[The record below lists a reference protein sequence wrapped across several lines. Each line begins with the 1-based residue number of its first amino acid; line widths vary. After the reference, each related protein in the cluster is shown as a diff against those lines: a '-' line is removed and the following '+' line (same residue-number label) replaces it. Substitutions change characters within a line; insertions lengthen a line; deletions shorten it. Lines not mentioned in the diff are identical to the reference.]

1 MKALHR
7 WRDESGATALEFALT
22 APAFF
27 LLLFGIIEAGLLFW
41 TQLGLQHGAELA
53 ARCATVNRT
62 ICSDANATTT
72 YATQQALG
80 LTLPAGTFTYSS
92 PSCGN
97 QVSGSY
103 SFPLPGFLGVGPIT
117 LAAQA
122 CFPA

>member
-1 MKALHR
+1 MKPLVA
-7 WRDESGATALEFALT
+7 WRDESGASALEFALT

-27 LLLFGIIEAGLLFW
+27 LLLFGIIEAGILFW

-62 ICSDANATTT
+62 ICSDANSTTT
-72 YATQQALG
+72 YASQQALG
-80 LTLPAGTFTYSS
+80 LTLPAGTFTYSN

-103 SFPLPGFLGVGPIT
+103 SFALPSFMGVGPIT